1 MAGGGLPGF
10 THKDIIQAT
19 MGHPEIL
26 RQPISKVAVR
36 RLADETFGDMIKF
49 VVDLQEKIICAGGGL
64 HSDEEKLLLEQGC
77 LQANLW
83 GANYY
88 PDLSGEDRFEYQSMI
103 NIRPS
108 QDTRKQQIQSEKIRA
123 QVRELAIHFFE
134 AN

>member
-1 MAGGGLPGF
+1 
-10 THKDIIQAT
+10 
-19 MGHPEIL
+19 MGEPEIF
-26 RQPISKVAVR
+26 REPMSKPTVR

-49 VVDLQEKIICAGGGL
+49 VADIEEGILCAGGGL
-64 HSDEEKLLLEQGC
+64 HSDEEKLLLEEGC

-88 PDLSGEDRFEYQSMI
+88 PDLTGEDRFEYQSMI

-108 QDTRKQQIQSEKIRA
+108 QDNRKQQIQSEKIRA